1 MEVKFNGEK
10 YALITPEKTYEDS
23 FNNYIRELGSE
34 ERYPYPLD
42 IPADDFQKYVE
53 TLHNYSQGKDL
64 PTWLVPNTTYWL
76 IFNSEIVA
84 CSHLRQELNHQL
96 KHAGGHIGLGVRPSF
111 RGRGLSNLLLD
122 LTIQQARAISIKEI
136 HIHCFEDNLASKQMI
151 QNAGGLLTSRIDNY
165 QANQHLLRYVVS

>member
-23 FNNYIRELGSE
+23 FNNYIKELGSE

-64 PTWLVPNTTYWL
+64 PAWLVPNTTYWL
-76 IFNSEIVA
+76 ICNSEIVA
-84 CSHLRQELNHQL
+84 CSHLRHELNHQL

-165 QANQHLLRYVVS
+165 QANLHLLRYVVS

>member
-1 MEVKFNGEK
+1 MEVEFKGK
-10 YALITPEKTYEDS
+10 QYAFITPDKTYEDS
-23 FNNYIRELGSE
+23 FKNYIKELGSE

-42 IPADDFQKYVE
+42 IPADDFEKYVE

-64 PTWLVPNTTYWL
+64 PDWLVPNTTFWL

-84 CSHLRQELNHQL
+84 CSHVRHQL
-96 KHAGGHIGLGVRPSF
+96 NSELIQAGGHIGLGVRPSF
-111 RGRGLSNLLLD
+111 RGRGFSNLLLD
-122 LTIQQARAISIKEI
+122 LTIQQARAMGIKEI
-136 HIHCFEDNLASKQMI
+136 HIHCFENNLASKQMI